1 MNTPKEPSI
10 FYSPKELWCCR
21 TRTLNAV
28 SGTVEYHTHTGFITQ
43 TEAEKTLEETE
54 AVFQKDWKNR
64 KMCSSCFCTFT
75 EYLEDWFEKLPSD
88 ISSTTKVKY
97 HWIIY
102 HLILPRI
109 ETDPPLGHID
119 ANYLDA
125 VIDACK
131 EYCASAEYAV
141 YKLLYR
147 IATSIWLNGFLPYNL
162 ASALAPRKEPRSN
175 VCIYTKEQTQV
186 FLQAVKNDPYSH
198 RLEYD
203 LALFCGLRPGEILG
217 LTYENLHPDSGELD
231 IHKQYT
237 KDGVL
242 PTENA
247 SSRYSYKDLDEER
260 FRSLKV
266 PLFVKDELA
275 LRQMENNH
283 YFLEHPDKKD
293 PQAFCISS
301 RGSIK
306 TLVTLNTRLKHI
318 TKDCGLPLI
327 SMYDLCDMFVW
338 TMLEN
343 NCSPES
349 IQKLTGGVEI
359 DRILAAL

>member
-1 MNTPKEPSI
+1 M
-10 FYSPKELWCCR
+10 
-21 TRTLNAV
+21 
-28 SGTVEYHTHTGFITQ
+28 
-43 TEAEKTLEETE
+43 
-54 AVFQKDWKNR
+54 
-64 KMCSSCFCTFT
+64 
-75 EYLEDWFEKLPSD
+75 
-88 ISSTTKVKY
+88 
-97 HWIIY
+97 
-102 HLILPRI
+102 
-109 ETDPPLGHID
+109 
-119 ANYLDA
+119 
-125 VIDACK
+125 
-131 EYCASAEYAV
+131 
-141 YKLLYR
+141 
-147 IATSIWLNGFLPYNL
+147 
-162 ASALAPRKEPRSN
+162 
-175 VCIYTKEQTQV
+175 
-186 FLQAVKNDPYSH
+186 
-198 RLEYD
+198 
-203 LALFCGLRPGEILG
+203 FCGLRPGEILG
-217 LTYENLHPDSGELD
+217 LTYDNFHPDTGELD

-247 SSRYSYKDLDEER
+247 SSRYSYKDLEEER

-283 YFLEHPDKKD
+283 YFLDHPDKKD

-318 TKDCGLPLI
+318 TKDCSLPLI
-327 SMYDLCDMFVW
+327 SMYDLRDMFVW